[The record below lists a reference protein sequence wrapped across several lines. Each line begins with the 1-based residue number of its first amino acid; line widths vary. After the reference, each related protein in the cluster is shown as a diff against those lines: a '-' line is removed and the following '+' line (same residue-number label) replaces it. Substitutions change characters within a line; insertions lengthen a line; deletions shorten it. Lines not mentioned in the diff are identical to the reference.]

1 VASANSPWKPIT
13 SDEIAEHRR
22 TLPKGHTREQNTAH
36 TVGYEPVES
45 DGDTAV
51 ITPTPMPQSMAQAAV
66 PREVAN
72 DIFGM
77 IFEWAKGSRE
87 TYQLIMKIMRQ
98 NDPEAFGHLSDDELA
113 TKIEEH
119 ARAASRKATETVYA
133 DNEWDQGND
142 LDMWS
147 GKPVT
152 IGKGGG

>member
-1 VASANSPWKPIT
+1 MVSANSPWKPVT
-13 SDEIAEHRR
+13 SDEIATHRK

-36 TVGYEPVES
+36 TVGYEQVEA
-45 DGDTAV
+45 DGDSV
-51 ITPTPMPQSMAQAAV
+51 EITPTPMPQSAAQAAV
-66 PREVAN
+66 PRQVAD

-119 ARAASRKATETVYA
+119 ARSAARKATEMVYA
-133 DNEWDQGND
+133 DNEWDQGNH
-142 LDMWS
+142 LDMWQ
-147 GKPVT
+147 GKTV
-152 IGKGGG
+152 KM